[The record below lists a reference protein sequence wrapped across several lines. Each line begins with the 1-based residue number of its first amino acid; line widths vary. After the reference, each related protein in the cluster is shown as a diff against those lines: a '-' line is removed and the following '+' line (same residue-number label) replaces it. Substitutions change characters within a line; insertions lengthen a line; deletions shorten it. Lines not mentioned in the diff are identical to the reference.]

1 MITRIVSFTGSNR
14 TPPRSYPPVVIASK
28 VIQEARRDWWF
39 WTYAGGFALLAAAI
53 TMTATQHRTLTSS
66 GGFGRALAS
75 LIALVQLV
83 ITLMSLTL
91 GARQLSSER
100 ESKTLVFLLAHPVSR
115 TQVLLGTFAGQ
126 VAAMSA
132 SVSLG
137 FGVAGLFSALRGNPI
152 DPGLLLRLTGLSCL
166 LVTAMV
172 AIGVLVSTL
181 VQGGSAALGVSI
193 SVWFCMVFLGDL
205 GLMGAAVATRLPAET
220 LFTAA
225 LLNPIEAFRLAT
237 VMSLEGSLDALG
249 PAGTYAV
256 DTFGRGVTVLA
267 ILVLGLW
274 TAVALGLSAHVF
286 KRRDQA

>member
-1 MITRIVSFTGSNR
+1 
-14 TPPRSYPPVVIASK
+14 
-28 VIQEARRDWWF
+28 
-39 WTYAGGFALLAAAI
+39 
-53 TMTATQHRTLTSS
+53 
-66 GGFGRALAS
+66 
-75 LIALVQLV
+75 
-83 ITLMSLTL
+83 
-91 GARQLSSER
+91 
-100 ESKTLVFLLAHPVSR
+100 
-115 TQVLLGTFAGQ
+115 
-126 VAAMSA
+126 
-132 SVSLG
+132 
-137 FGVAGLFSALRGNPI
+137 
-152 DPGLLLRLTGLSCL
+152 
-166 LVTAMV
+166 MV